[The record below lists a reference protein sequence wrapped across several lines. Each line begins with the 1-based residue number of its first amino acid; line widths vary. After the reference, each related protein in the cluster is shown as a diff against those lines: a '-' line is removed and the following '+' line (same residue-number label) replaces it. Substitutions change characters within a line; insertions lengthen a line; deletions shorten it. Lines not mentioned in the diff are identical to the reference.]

1 MNKFYNKI
9 KRFLCKIVVIMEK
22 YFSPLLLLSIRLW
35 MANIFFK
42 SGQTKFSN
50 METTKLLFEYE
61 YALPIISPT
70 IAAYLATFAEL
81 TLPIL
86 LVFGF
91 AARLATLKLIIMTLV
106 IQFLVIQNHEHFYWL
121 FLLSTILFYGAGP
134 LSVDYFIRRRYSKKR
149 YPLL

>member
-1 MNKFYNKI
+1 LYSKI
-9 KRFLCKIVVIMEK
+9 KKILCKIVAILEK
-22 YFSPLLLLSIRLW
+22 YFSPLLLLAMRLW

-61 YALPIISPT
+61 YALPIISPN

-91 AARLATLKLIIMTLV
+91 ASRFAAAKLIIMTLI
-106 IQFLVIQNHEHFYWL
+106 IQFLVIQNQEHFYWL

-134 LSVDYFIRRRYSKKR
+134 LSMDYFIKKKCVKKKYSFI
-149 YPLL
+149 